1 MKNYQLKM
9 KLPKASLAKGG
20 NYKLKIYANVWAV
33 LVIAFFALVN
43 VSYSQEEMDIIATV
57 GASEITVEEFRDRYE
72 FMPHLNYSNDD
83 EDTVKKEFLYSLIA
97 EKLWS
102 LEGSQKRF
110 DTLESVKYSLESLK
124 RLLIKDELYKTEVE
138 PKIKITDE
146 EIKADLQKVTLELFV
161 KIISTEDSSEIFSIS
176 DQLIKGADFDSVLS
190 TRRENNL
197 QQTPVRIVYTSLED
211 ENVEDL
217 LFGMNPGSISLPIK
231 SDEGWFIFKL
241 ISENQNPG
249 INLSSEH
256 ARNMVKK
263 TLQDRKVQQVGGA
276 YLDSLIGGRSIE
288 ADKKIFLKIF
298 DAMYSVLSKEYEANL
313 GDSLFYF
320 SLSEK
325 NILHTIYSMNSS
337 DLNTPFIKFEAGSAS
352 AMDFLYYLYYQKLEF
367 NNLSSEHLKKTLS
380 SAVKKFIEDEML
392 VREGIKR
399 GLANN
404 RDVINGVAIWRNHY
418 LAQLMMESFYD
429 SAKIT
434 DDAVKDYFD
443 ANNSDTT
450 SAQQKSIVKTQLE
463 LNRLQNILTEKTIE
477 YAKKY
482 SLQIYEQVVD
492 NLELSELNTFT
503 YKLIGFGGRI
513 AAFPITI
520 PMYEWYYLMQNEKTS
535 LP

>member
-1 MKNYQLKM
+1 MK
-9 KLPKASLAKGG
+9 
-20 NYKLKIYANVWAV
+20 NYKLKIFANVWAI
-33 LVIAFFALVN
+33 LVIAFYALVN

-57 GASEITVEEFRDRYE
+57 GASEITIEEFRDRYE
-72 FMPHLNYSNDD
+72 FMPHLNYSNYNQ
-83 EDTVKKEFLYSLIA
+83 DTVKKEFLYSLIA
-97 EKLWS
+97 EKLWA
-102 LEGSQKRF
+102 LEGAQKRI
-110 DTLESVKYSLESLK
+110 DTLESVKYSLESLR
-124 RLLIKDELYKTEVE
+124 RLLIKDELYKTVVE
-138 PKIKITDE
+138 PKIQISSE
-146 EIKADLQKVTLELFV
+146 EMNVGLQRVTLELYV
-161 KIISTEDSSEIFSIS
+161 KIISTKDSSEIFNIS

-197 QQTPVRIVYTSLED
+197 QQTPVRIVYGSLED

-217 LFGMNPGSISLPIK
+217 LFRMRPGSISLPFK
-231 SDEGWFIFKL
+231 SGDGWFIFKL
-241 ISENQNPG
+241 LSENQNPG

-276 YLDSLIGGRSIE
+276 YLDSLIGGKSIE

-298 DAMYSVLSKEYEANL
+298 DAMYGVISKEYPTNL
-313 GDSLFYF
+313 NDSIFYLT
-320 SLSEK
+320 LSEK
-325 NILHTIYSMNSS
+325 NILHTIHSMSSS
-337 DLNTPFIKFEAGSAS
+337 DLNTPFIKFENGFAS
-352 AMDFLYYLYYQKLEF
+352 AKDFLYYLYYQKTELE
-367 NNLSSEHLKKTLS
+367 NVSKEYIKNILSA
-380 SAVKKFIEDEML
+380 AVKQYIEDEML

-404 RDVINGVAIWRNHY
+404 WDVTNGLSKWKDHY

-429 SAKIT
+429 SAKISE
-434 DDAVKDYFD
+434 DAFINYENLKI
-443 ANNSDTT
+443 NDTT
-450 SAQQKSIVKTQLE
+450 STAEKNVLRTQLE
-463 LNRLQNILTEKTIE
+463 LIKLQNILTEKTIE
-477 YAKKY
+477 YSKKY
-482 SLQIYEQVVD
+482 SLQIYEQVID

>member
-1 MKNYQLKM
+1 MR
-9 KLPKASLAKGG
+9 
-20 NYKLKIYANVWAV
+20 NYKLKMGKNRWSVIGLVFIFFLNINYAQDENAV
-33 LVIAFFALVN
+33 VAK
-43 VSYSQEEMDIIATV
+43 V

-97 EKLWS
+97 EKLWA
-102 LEGSQKRF
+102 LEGAQKRF

-138 PKIKITDE
+138 PKIKISSE
-146 EIKADLQKVTLELFV
+146 EMNIGSQRVTLELFV
-161 KIISTEDSSEIFSIS
+161 KIISTKDSSEIFSIS

-197 QQTPVRIVYTSLED
+197 QQTPVRIVYASLED

-217 LFGMNPGSISLPIK
+217 LFGMTLESISLPIK
-231 SDEGWFIFKL
+231 SGEGWFIFKL

-249 INLSSEH
+249 INLSGEH
-256 ARNMVKK
+256 SRNLVKK

-276 YLDSLIGGRSIE
+276 YLDSLIGGKQIE
-288 ADKKIFLKIF
+288 ADKMIFFKVC
-298 DAMYSVLSKEYEANL
+298 DAMYSVLSKEYQANL
-313 GDSLFYF
+313 GDSLFHF

-325 NILHTIYSMNSS
+325 NILQTIYSMSSS
-337 DLNTPFIKFEAGSAS
+337 DLISPFINFEDGTAS
-352 AMDFLYYLYYQKLEF
+352 AKDFLYYLLYQKIEPD
-367 NNLSSEHLKKTLS
+367 NLSSENLKKILS
-380 SAVKKFIEDEML
+380 SVVKKFIEDEML

-399 GLANN
+399 GLADN
-404 RDVINGVAIWRNHY
+404 RDVMNGLAMWRNHY

-429 SAKIT
+429 SAKIS
-434 DDAVKDYFD
+434 DDDFINYE
-443 ANNSDTT
+443 NIMSNDTT
-450 SAQQKSIVKTQLE
+450 STAKKNVLRTQLE
-463 LNRLQNILTEKTIE
+463 LSKLQNILTEKTIE

-482 SLQIYEQVVD
+482 SLQIYEQVID

>member
-1 MKNYQLKM
+1 MR
-9 KLPKASLAKGG
+9 
-20 NYKLKIYANVWAV
+20 NYKLKIYTNVWAI

-43 VSYSQEEMDIIATV
+43 VIYSQEENAVVAKV

-102 LEGSQKRF
+102 IEGAQKRF
-110 DTLESVKYSLESLK
+110 DTLESVNYSLESLR
-124 RLLIKDELYKTEVE
+124 RLLIKDELYKTEIE
-138 PKIKITDE
+138 PKIIISNDE
-146 EIKADLQKVTLELFV
+146 MNIGLQRVTLELFV
-161 KIISTEDSSEIFSIS
+161 KIISTKDSSEIFSIS

-197 QQTPVRIVYTSLED
+197 QQTPVRIVYASLED

-217 LFGMNPGSISLPIK
+217 LFGMNPGSISPPIK
-231 SDEGWFIFKL
+231 SGEGWFIFKL

-263 TLQDRKVQQVGGA
+263 TLQGRKVQQVGGA
-276 YLDSLIGGRSIE
+276 YLDSLIGGKRIE

-298 DAMYSVLSKEYEANL
+298 DAMYSVLSKEYQANL

-325 NILHTIYSMNSS
+325 NILRMIYSMSSS

-352 AMDFLYYLYYQKLEF
+352 ARDFLYYLYYQKLEF
-367 NNLSSEHLKKTLS
+367 KNLSSEHIKKTLS
-380 SAVKKFIEDEML
+380 ASVRQFIEDEMV

-399 GLANN
+399 GLADN
-404 RDVINGVAIWRNHY
+404 RDVMNGLAMWRNHY

-429 SAKIT
+429 SAKISDNELRDYINT
-434 DDAVKDYFD
+434 KGNDA
-443 ANNSDTT
+443 T
-450 SAQQKSIVKTQLE
+450 SVEKKSVIKTQLE
-463 LNRLQNILTEKTIE
+463 LSKLQNILTEKTIE

-482 SLQIYEQVVD
+482 SLQIYEQVID

>member
-1 MKNYQLKM
+1 
-9 KLPKASLAKGG
+9 
-20 NYKLKIYANVWAV
+20 
-33 LVIAFFALVN
+33 
-43 VSYSQEEMDIIATV
+43 
-57 GASEITVEEFRDRYE
+57 
-72 FMPHLNYSNDD
+72 
-83 EDTVKKEFLYSLIA
+83 
-97 EKLWS
+97 
-102 LEGSQKRF
+102 
-110 DTLESVKYSLESLK
+110 
-124 RLLIKDELYKTEVE
+124 
-138 PKIKITDE
+138 
-146 EIKADLQKVTLELFV
+146 
-161 KIISTEDSSEIFSIS
+161 
-176 DQLIKGADFDSVLS
+176 
-190 TRRENNL
+190 
-197 QQTPVRIVYTSLED
+197 
-211 ENVEDL
+211 
-217 LFGMNPGSISLPIK
+217 
-231 SDEGWFIFKL
+231 
-241 ISENQNPG
+241 
-249 INLSSEH
+249 
-256 ARNMVKK
+256 
-263 TLQDRKVQQVGGA
+263 
-276 YLDSLIGGRSIE
+276 
-288 ADKKIFLKIF
+288 
-298 DAMYSVLSKEYEANL
+298 
-313 GDSLFYF
+313 
-320 SLSEK
+320 
-325 NILHTIYSMNSS
+325 
-337 DLNTPFIKFEAGSAS
+337 
-352 AMDFLYYLYYQKLEF
+352 
-367 NNLSSEHLKKTLS
+367 
-380 SAVKKFIEDEML
+380 ML

>member
-1 MKNYQLKM
+1 MK
-9 KLPKASLAKGG
+9 
-20 NYKLKIYANVWAV
+20 NYKLKIYANVWTI
-33 LVIAFFALVN
+33 LVIAFFAFMN

-57 GASEITVEEFRDRYE
+57 GASKITVEEFKDRYE

-83 EDTVKKEFLYSLIA
+83 VDTVKKQFLYSLIA

-102 LEGSQKRF
+102 LEGAQKRF
-110 DTLESVKYSLESLK
+110 DTLESVKYSLESLR
-124 RLLIKDELYKTEVE
+124 RLLIKDELYKTVVE
-138 PKIKITDE
+138 PKIQISSE
-146 EIKADLQKVTLELFV
+146 EMNIGLQRVTVELYV
-161 KIISTEDSSEIFSIS
+161 KILSTIDSAEIFNIS

-197 QQTPVRIVYTSLED
+197 QQTPVRIVYGSLED

-217 LFGMNPGSISLPIK
+217 LFGMRPGSISLPAK
-231 SDEGWFIFKL
+231 SRDGWFIFKL
-241 ISENQNPG
+241 NSENQNPG

-263 TLQDRKVQQVGGA
+263 TLQDRKIQQIGGA
-276 YLDSLIGGRSIE
+276 YLDSLIGGKSIE
-288 ADKKIFLKIF
+288 ANKKTFLKMF
-298 DAMYSVLSKEYEANL
+298 DALYSVLTREYPMNL
-313 GDSLFYF
+313 SDSLFAVI
-320 SLSEK
+320 LSERQII
-325 NILHTIYSMNSS
+325 NGMNSMNHS
-337 DLNTPFIKFEAGSAS
+337 DLNSPFINFEDEPSTAR
-352 AMDFLYYLYYQKLEF
+352 DFLYYLYYQKIEF
-367 NNLSSEHLKKTLS
+367 DNLSSEHLKKTLS

-404 RDVINGVAIWRNHY
+404 RDVTSGISMWIDHY
-418 LAQLMMESFYD
+418 MSKLMMESFFD
-429 SAKIT
+429 SAKI
-434 DDAVKDYFD
+434 
-443 ANNSDTT
+443 SDEDFINYENLKSNDT
-450 SAQQKSIVKTQLE
+450 SSTAEKNVSRTQLE
-463 LNRLQNILTEKTIE
+463 ISKLQNILTEKTIE

-482 SLQIYEQVVD
+482 SLQIYERVFD

-503 YKLIGFGGRI
+503 YKLIGFGGRM